1 MNPKKQE
8 NEAVK
13 VEKEKA
19 EEQNREKS
27 SNKEIC
33 SLIK

>member
-8 NEAVK
+8 AEAVK
-13 VEKEKA
+13 VEKANQE
-19 EEQNREKS
+19 EKS